1 MSPEMNLNR
10 FYKAALAEDIGS
22 GDITT
27 RALINRRR
35 QSKAKIIAKQDGILS
50 GADVA
55 ARIFQLAD
63 PGLLVAAQYLEGDRL
78 KKGDQVM
85 VISGKTASILSA
97 ERTAL
102 NFLARLSGIAT
113 QANAYIEAIKPLK
126 VSITD
131 TRKTT
136 PIWRSLEKKAIR
148 AGGGVNH
155 RHGLFDMIL
164 IKENHIKAAGGIG
177 QAIEQCR
184 AYLKKKKRDLKLEIE
199 TTNLDEVRQ
208 ALTFKP
214 DRIMLDNMDTPTI
227 AEAVRII
234 GKRTEVEASG
244 GVSLRTV
251 RKIAECG
258 VGFISVGALTHSV
271 AAFDFSLL
279 LEGVQND

>member
-1 MSPEMNLNR
+1 
-10 FYKAALAEDIGS
+10 
-22 GDITT
+22 
-27 RALINRRR
+27 
-35 QSKAKIIAKQDGILS
+35 
-50 GADVA
+50 
-55 ARIFQLAD
+55 
-63 PGLLVAAQYLEGDRL
+63 
-78 KKGDQVM
+78 
-85 VISGKTASILSA
+85 
-97 ERTAL
+97 
-102 NFLARLSGIAT
+102 
-113 QANAYIEAIKPLK
+113 
-126 VSITD
+126 
-131 TRKTT
+131 
-136 PIWRSLEKKAIR
+136 
-148 AGGGVNH
+148 
-155 RHGLFDMIL
+155 MIL

-184 AYLKKKKRDLKLEIE
+184 AYLKKKKLDLNLEIE